1 MTQHPDW
8 SQGEPRILAQKC
20 TAGHKWYL
28 PRPRC
33 PRCGAAV
40 TSFEPGNEGTV
51 FALTTLHRHS
61 DGTSEPVRIALVDLD
76 EGIRLM
82 TRASKAVEIGS
93 RVVVSAEAIGPDQE
107 VLPNSEVLSA

>member
-20 TAGHKWYL
+20 TVGHVWYL

-33 PRCGAAV
+33 PRCGAEV
-40 TSFEPGNEGTV
+40 ISFEPGNEGTV
-51 FALTTLHRHS
+51 FALTTLHRRS
-61 DGTSEPVRIALVDLD
+61 DGTPEAVRIALVDLD
-76 EGIRLM
+76 EGVRLM

-93 RVVVSAEAIGPDQE
+93 RVVVTVEAIGPDQE
-107 VLPNSEVLSA
+107 LLPISEVRSA